1 MNNET
6 YNPIIVDM
14 LGDLWCEWWESN
26 HLEKFIEP
34 PDMQFIVPV
43 KYESDEEKVL
53 RIIKGDFENIFG
65 ISLEKF
71 NEVYQN
77 ILKNCPEKLI

>member
-1 MNNET
+1 MNNVT
-6 YNPIIVDM
+6 YLDM
-14 LGDLWCEWWESN
+14 LDDLWRKKYKEIDMP
-26 HLEKFIEP
+26 FIE
-34 PDMQFIVPV
+34 PV
-43 KYESDEEKVL
+43 KYESDEEKVV

>member
-1 MNNET
+1 MNNVT
-6 YNPIIVDM
+6 YIDM
-14 LGDLWCEWWESN
+14 LVDDISGDLWWESN
-26 HLEKFIEP
+26 HLKKFIEI
-34 PDMQFIVPV
+34 DKQFIVPV
-43 KYESDEEKVL
+43 KYESDEEKVV

-71 NEVYQN
+71 NEVYQD

>member
-1 MNNET
+1 MNNVT
-6 YNPIIVDM
+6 YLDM
-14 LGDLWCEWWESN
+14 LVDLWR
-26 HLEKFIEP
+26 EKYKEIDLQFIE
-34 PDMQFIVPV
+34 PV
-43 KYESDEEKVL
+43 KYESDEEKVV

-71 NEVYQN
+71 NEVYHN

>member
-1 MNNET
+1 MNNVT
-6 YNPIIVDM
+6 YLDM
-14 LGDLWCEWWESN
+14 LYDLWR
-26 HLEKFIEP
+26 EKYNEIDLQFIE
-34 PDMQFIVPV
+34 PV
-43 KYESDEEKVL
+43 KYESDEEKVV

>member
-1 MNNET
+1 MNNDT
-6 YNPIIVDM
+6 YLDM
-14 LGDLWCEWWESN
+14 LYDLWR
-26 HLEKFIEP
+26 EKYNEIDLQFIE
-34 PDMQFIVPV
+34 PV
-43 KYESDEEKVL
+43 KYESDEEKVV

>member
-14 LGDLWCEWWESN
+14 LGDLWWESN
-26 HLEKFIEP
+26 HLKKFIEP

-71 NEVYQN
+71 NEVYHN

>member
-1 MNNET
+1 MNNVT
-6 YNPIIVDM
+6 YIDM
-14 LGDLWCEWWESN
+14 LVDDISGDLWWESN
-26 HLEKFIEP
+26 QLKKYIEI
-34 PDMQFIVPV
+34 DKQFIVPV
-43 KYESDEEKVL
+43 KYESDEEKVV

-71 NEVYQN
+71 NEEYHN

>member
-1 MNNET
+1 MNNVT
-6 YNPIIVDM
+6 YIDM
-14 LGDLWCEWWESN
+14 LVDDISGDLWWESN
-26 HLEKFIEP
+26 HLKKFIEP

>member
-14 LGDLWCEWWESN
+14 LGDDLWWEPN
-26 HLEKFIEP
+26 HLKKFIEI
-34 PDMQFIVPV
+34 DKQFIVPV
-43 KYESDEEKVL
+43 KYESDEEKVV

>member
-1 MNNET
+1 MDNVT
-6 YNPIIVDM
+6 YLDM
-14 LGDLWCEWWESN
+14 LDDLWR
-26 HLEKFIEP
+26 EKYKEI
-34 PDMQFIVPV
+34 DMQFIEPV
-43 KYESDEEKVL
+43 KYESDEEKVV

-71 NEVYQN
+71 NEVYHN

>member
-1 MNNET
+1 MNNVT
-6 YNPIIVDM
+6 YLDM
-14 LGDLWCEWWESN
+14 LYDLWR
-26 HLEKFIEP
+26 EKYNEIDLQFIE
-34 PDMQFIVPV
+34 PV
-43 KYESDEEKVL
+43 KYESDEEKVV

-71 NEVYQN
+71 NEVYHN

>member
-1 MNNET
+1 MNNVT
-6 YNPIIVDM
+6 YIDM
-14 LGDLWCEWWESN
+14 LVDLWR
-26 HLEKFIEP
+26 EKYKEIDLQFIE
-34 PDMQFIVPV
+34 PV
-43 KYESDEEKVL
+43 KYESDEEKMV

-71 NEVYQN
+71 NEVYHN

>member
-1 MNNET
+1 MNNVT
-6 YNPIIVDM
+6 YLDM
-14 LGDLWCEWWESN
+14 LYDLWQKNYNEWQKNYNE
-26 HLEKFIEP
+26 I
-34 PDMQFIVPV
+34 DMQFIEPV

-53 RIIKGDFENIFG
+53 RIIKGDFEYIFG

-71 NEVYQN
+71 NEVYHN

>member
-1 MNNET
+1 MNNVT
-6 YNPIIVDM
+6 YIDM
-14 LGDLWCEWWESN
+14 LVDLWR
-26 HLEKFIEP
+26 EKYKEI
-34 PDMQFIVPV
+34 DMQFIEPV
-43 KYESDEEKVL
+43 KYESDEEKVV

>member
-1 MNNET
+1 MNNVT
-6 YNPIIVDM
+6 YIDM
-14 LGDLWCEWWESN
+14 LDDLWQKNYNE
-26 HLEKFIEP
+26 I
-34 PDMQFIVPV
+34 DMQFIEPV
-43 KYESDEEKVL
+43 KYDSDEEKVL

-71 NEVYQN
+71 NEVYHN

>member
-14 LGDLWCEWWESN
+14 LGDLWWEPN
-26 HLEKFIEP
+26 HLKKFIEI
-34 PDMQFIVPV
+34 DKQFIVPV

>member
-1 MNNET
+1 MNNVT
-6 YNPIIVDM
+6 YIDM
-14 LGDLWCEWWESN
+14 LVDLWR
-26 HLEKFIEP
+26 EKYKEI
-34 PDMQFIVPV
+34 DMQFIEPV

-71 NEVYQN
+71 NEVYHN

>member
-1 MNNET
+1 MNNVT
-6 YNPIIVDM
+6 YIDMLVDDI
-14 LGDLWCEWWESN
+14 LGDLWMESN
-26 HLEKFIEP
+26 QRKKYKEI
-34 PDMQFIVPV
+34 DMQFIEPV
-43 KYESDEEKVL
+43 KYESDEEKVV

>member
-1 MNNET
+1 MNNVT
-6 YNPIIVDM
+6 YLDM
-14 LGDLWCEWWESN
+14 LYDLWQKNYNE
-26 HLEKFIEP
+26 I
-34 PDMQFIVPV
+34 DMQFIEPV

-71 NEVYQN
+71 NEVYHN

>member
-1 MNNET
+1 MNNVT
-6 YNPIIVDM
+6 YLDM
-14 LGDLWCEWWESN
+14 LYDLWR
-26 HLEKFIEP
+26 EKYNEIDLQFIE
-34 PDMQFIVPV
+34 PV

-71 NEVYQN
+71 NEVYHN

>member
-1 MNNET
+1 MNNVT
-6 YNPIIVDM
+6 YLDM
-14 LGDLWCEWWESN
+14 LDDLWR
-26 HLEKFIEP
+26 EKYKEI
-34 PDMQFIVPV
+34 DMQFIEPV
-43 KYESDEEKVL
+43 KYESDEEKVV

-71 NEVYQN
+71 NEVYHN

>member
-1 MNNET
+1 MNNVT
-6 YNPIIVDM
+6 YIDM
-14 LGDLWCEWWESN
+14 LVDLWR
-26 HLEKFIEP
+26 EKYKEIDLQFIE
-34 PDMQFIVPV
+34 PV

-71 NEVYQN
+71 NEVYHN